1 MNAEDMID
9 PRSNPDRTEIG
20 RKPTADQALLDAINE
35 SDGFDPYDGGC
46 AQDCADRGR
55 EAPVDPYD
63 KQVDDLARCWPGG
76 AFEDAIMEMPRL
88 LGHYQ
93 AAYEESKRH
102 KAAAVRAE
110 QRCADIDACIKYIE
124 KHKSVP
130 TWAYNVTDTY
140 R

>member
-1 MNAEDMID
+1 MVD
-9 PRSNPDRTEIG
+9 
-20 RKPTADQALLDAINE
+20 DAIKVDKMIRAAQAKNE
-35 SDGFDPYDGGC
+35 DNMDKDDPFDGGC
-46 AQDCADRGR
+46 AQDCADRGT
-55 EAPVDPYD
+55 EAPIDPYD
-63 KQVDDLARCWPGG
+63 KQVDDLARCWPSC

-102 KAAAVRAE
+102 KLAAMKAE

-130 TWAYNVTDTY
+130 TWAYRVTDTY

>member
-9 PRSNPDRTEIG
+9 PRDPTDRTEIG
-20 RKPTADQALLDAINE
+20 RKPSADQALLDAINE
-35 SDGFDPYDGGC
+35 SDRFDGC
-46 AQDCADRGR
+46 AHDCADRGTD
-55 EAPVDPYD
+55 APVDPYD

-76 AFEDAIMEMPRL
+76 AFDDAIMEMPRL
-88 LGHYQ
+88 LGQYQ
-93 AAYEESKRH
+93 ASYEESKRH
-102 KAAAVRAE
+102 KAAAAKAE

-130 TWAYNVTDTY
+130 AWAYRVTDTY